1 MIGKSVF
8 RALNGKQEVVKR
20 CSKIVIRASSTV
32 PQMSLPSSSENSNPL
47 PFFRS
52 IQNSPSLHA
61 SNNSGQF
68 YTIDPSIKKQLFLY
82 GGIPKTFDELCNTFK
97 ETCMMIREPALEI
110 MDYMKSTNFNNAAT
124 RYCLYGKIG
133 TGKSMTMA
141 HVLHYGFENSFVIV
155 HVPWAPYWYKFP
167 KEYSDCP
174 TKEGMVDL
182 PLDAVAWLIHF
193 KNQNSHLLADPN
205 LSVCQDWEWSKREI
219 TKKGAPLAEIV
230 EMGINRVK
238 YSTNCIEA
246 LLQELKQLSDLKRC
260 KTIVVIDGFNIF
272 FSDKTKIKTAAFEKI
287 PPKRVTITSP
297 FVDITKQDWSNGA
310 VIVSVDD
317 LAFFRK
323 DQRNTHYP
331 RGLLGPEGFEH
342 LDPFIPIE
350 TKNYSEKEFHYCI
363 EYFLERRWI
372 INPHAASE
380 EGRKELAFISNR
392 NPFNLLKVTA
402 PL

>member
-246 LLQELKQLSDLKRC
+246 LLQELKQLSDLKRY
-260 KTIVVIDGFNIF
+260 V
-272 FSDKTKIKTAAFEKI
+272 
-287 PPKRVTITSP
+287 
-297 FVDITKQDWSNGA
+297 
-310 VIVSVDD
+310 
-317 LAFFRK
+317 
-323 DQRNTHYP
+323 
-331 RGLLGPEGFEH
+331 
-342 LDPFIPIE
+342 
-350 TKNYSEKEFHYCI
+350 
-363 EYFLERRWI
+363 
-372 INPHAASE
+372 
-380 EGRKELAFISNR
+380 
-392 NPFNLLKVTA
+392 
-402 PL
+402 